1 MTKRRLGL
9 MPEVLPDPTP
19 HWDKGAPRSRTLD
32 HLARLRSK
40 TTAVR
45 NDDGTIEVV
54 LRGTFMP
61 EDVPFGYGIAFVRR
75 EGDNCLRFRPLP
87 GVDAVSMVLGKTSV
101 KVTLSDLAVTLQE
114 IP

>member
-40 TTAVR
+40 VAAVR
-45 NDDGTIEVV
+45 NDDGTIEVQV
-54 LRGTFMP
+54 RGAFMP

-75 EGDNCLRFRPLP
+75 EGDTLRFRPLP
-87 GVDAVSMVLGKTSV
+87 GVDTVSMVLGKTSV
-101 KVTLSDLAVTLQE
+101 KVSLSDLAVTLQE